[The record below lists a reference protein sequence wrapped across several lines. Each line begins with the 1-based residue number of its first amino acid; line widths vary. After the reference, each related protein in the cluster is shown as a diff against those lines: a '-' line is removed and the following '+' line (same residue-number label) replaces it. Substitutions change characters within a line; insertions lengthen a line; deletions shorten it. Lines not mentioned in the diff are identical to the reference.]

1 MKEMNKAKIYIKK
14 SMKSILNEKKFLE
27 KINYPLISN
36 MYYAFQN
43 KEYLFIILD
52 YLPGGDLRYHLSKRK
67 KFSEK
72 EIKFLTSNLIL
83 SLEYLHNKNIIHRD
97 VKPENLVFDLNGYL
111 HLTDLGISCEFI
123 KGKKL
128 FNSSGTLS
136 YMAPEV
142 LLRKNHNFSV
152 DFYALGIIIYELI
165 FGKRPFNGKNKN
177 EIKENIISKE
187 IKIKKSDLN
196 SNLFFDFSICNFVN
210 LLLKRKANLRLGY
223 NGIFEIKEHDFLK
236 DINWKKIEKKEIKS
250 PFHINENNDNF
261 NIKYVNQEDD
271 ESIFDNKKEYYINI
285 VNESNFF
292 KNFYFNRDDDN
303 INLSNHKNIKIY
315 NKNRKSD
322 SSEIYSK
329 ITTQKI
335 NSNENLHN
343 IIFHKGR
350 KSCHNIEPIK
360 FRNQFDKNEKE
371 YSIIN
376 EINEEISNHN
386 NIRDNIESQNISYLD
401 IS

>member
-236 DINWKKIEKKEIKS
+236 DINWKKIEKKEIK
-250 PFHINENNDNF
+250 
-261 NIKYVNQEDD
+261 
-271 ESIFDNKKEYYINI
+271 
-285 VNESNFF
+285 
-292 KNFYFNRDDDN
+292 
-303 INLSNHKNIKIY
+303 
-315 NKNRKSD
+315 
-322 SSEIYSK
+322 
-329 ITTQKI
+329 
-335 NSNENLHN
+335 
-343 IIFHKGR
+343 
-350 KSCHNIEPIK
+350 
-360 FRNQFDKNEKE
+360 
-371 YSIIN
+371 
-376 EINEEISNHN
+376 
-386 NIRDNIESQNISYLD
+386 
-401 IS
+401 

>member
-142 LLRKNHNFSV
+142 FLKKNHYFTV
-152 DFYALGIIIYELI
+152 DYFAVGIIIYELI
-165 FGKRPFNGKNKN
+165 FGKRPFNGKNRN

-210 LLLKRKANLRLGY
+210 LLLKRKPNLRLGY

-261 NIKYVNQEDD
+261 NFKYVNQDDD
-271 ESIFDNKKEYYINI
+271 ESIFHNKKEYYINI
-285 VNESNFF
+285 VNESNLFR
-292 KNFYFNRDDDN
+292 NFYYNRDEE
-303 INLSNHKNIKIY
+303 INNLMNHKNIYKTINY
-315 NKNRKSD
+315 NSSD
-322 SSEIYSK
+322 IDSK
-329 ITTQKI
+329 ITTERG
-335 NSNENLHN
+335 NSKEKLDNIKLH
-343 IIFHKGR
+343 IKGR

-371 YSIIN
+371 YSIIS
-376 EINEEISNHN
+376 EIKEEISNLSN
-386 NIRDNIESQNISYLD
+386 LNEDIESEKYSSLD
-401 IS
+401 ISQM

>member
-27 KINYPLISN
+27 KINYPLLSN

-52 YLPGGDLRYHLSKRK
+52 YLPGGDLRYHLSKK
-67 KFSEK
+67 KKYSEN

-97 VKPENLVFDLNGYL
+97 IKPENLVFDLNGYI
-111 HLTDLGISCEFI
+111 HLTDLGISCEII
-123 KGKKL
+123 KGKKIL
-128 FNSSGTLS
+128 NSSGTPS

-142 LLRKNHNFSV
+142 LIKKNNNFTI

-165 FGKRPFNGKNKN
+165 FGKRPYKGNNKN
-177 EIKENIISKE
+177 EIKENILCKE
-187 IKIKKSDLN
+187 ITVKKNDLN
-196 SNLFFDFSICNFVN
+196 KNLFFDFSICNFVN
-210 LLLKRKANLRLGY
+210 LLLKRKPNLRLGY
-223 NGIFEIKEHDFLK
+223 YGIFEIKEHDFLK
-236 DINWKKIEKKEIKS
+236 DVNWKKIEKKEIKS
-250 PFHINENNDNF
+250 PFRVNENNDNF

-335 NSNENLHN
+335 NSNKNLHN

-386 NIRDNIESQNISYLD
+386 NIRDNIESQNISSLD